1 MKVLLSAI
9 ACHPEYG
16 SESAV
21 GWKAALAL
29 ARSNTVSVL
38 THTDNREG
46 IERYVKREGL
56 TNPSF
61 TYFGTGGLYHPNR
74 LLARGQSWFRYFA
87 WMRES
92 LAQGRKLFE
101 TQHFDLVHHVT
112 YSTYRVASPLWELGL
127 PLVFGPVGGGERL
140 PWIAAGS
147 MSWGQRMHERIR
159 LLANTAAR
167 FSVGVRRTVQ
177 NASVLIASNQA
188 TARTLHSIAGN
199 MVEIRVLPVVFFT
212 DDQIQDIRK
221 RPKTYSE
228 GKNCLEVFSSGML
241 EGRKGLS
248 IALHAVRL
256 AIDAGLSIRFTI
268 PSRGPEF
275 SHLRQLT
282 VKLGLSDVVRFPDS
296 LPRDEYWNTLLSADV
311 YMAPSLRD
319 NCPATLLEAMLARCV
334 PIVASCNGPGE
345 IVTEDIGEV
354 VQPAAPDVMAHD
366 VCQKLVALAS
376 NRLASKIKAQA
387 ASDFVARNFTQG
399 IYLATIAS
407 AYEAALTS
415 RRT

>member
-1 MKVLLSAI
+1 
-9 ACHPEYG
+9 
-16 SESAV
+16 
-21 GWKAALAL
+21 
-29 ARSNTVSVL
+29 
-38 THTDNREG
+38 
-46 IERYVKREGL
+46 
-56 TNPSF
+56 
-61 TYFGTGGLYHPNR
+61 
-74 LLARGQSWFRYFA
+74 
-87 WMRES
+87 
-92 LAQGRKLFE
+92 
-101 TQHFDLVHHVT
+101 
-112 YSTYRVASPLWELGL
+112 
-127 PLVFGPVGGGERL
+127 
-140 PWIAAGS
+140 
-147 MSWGQRMHERIR
+147 
-159 LLANTAAR
+159 
-167 FSVGVRRTVQ
+167 
-177 NASVLIASNQA
+177 
-188 TARTLHSIAGN
+188 